1 MIKTKSILSEILI
14 AMRRVAVCAV
24 VATVASP
31 AVAVDN
37 GCNNEDNDRIVA
49 ELALCSTHAYNTGLT
64 QNPAD
69 ATEKQLMHDVVALK
83 TTVITQ
89 QMKKQYDYLDATLR
103 RFKTQLEKAV
113 LTTKLEA
120 AGASTSNSGSGSKSN
135 DRNVVLSGA
144 ENCLMKTST
153 ASGLECIQNNIRIV
167 LNAVSSGNIGDAK
180 RQLENDLEFAD
191 TFGALGQPTKD
202 HSNYPDA
209 CKSLQNNRDKVNTC
223 AYALNIKVTQAIEE
237 KASQQRQQQ
246 SGYGIR

>member
-14 AMRRVAVCAV
+14 AMRRVAVCGV
-24 VATVASP
+24 LASMTLP
-31 AVAVDN
+31 AVAADN

-64 QNPAD
+64 QNPTD

-180 RQLENDLEFAD
+180 RQLENDLKFA
-191 TFGALGQPTKD
+191 
-202 HSNYPDA
+202 
-209 CKSLQNNRDKVNTC
+209 KSFSASTDSEDCQKLSANRDTVNNC
-223 AYALNIKVTQAIEE
+223 AYALNISVLRAIEE
-237 KASQQRQQQ
+237 NASKQRQQQ
-246 SGYGIR
+246 SGWGTR

>member
-24 VATVASP
+24 VAAMASP
-31 AVAVDN
+31 ALAADN

-64 QNPAD
+64 QNPTD

-120 AGASTSNSGSGSKSN
+120 AGASTSDSGSGSKSN
-135 DRNVVLSGA
+135 DKNVVLSGA

-153 ASGLECIQNNIRIV
+153 TSGLECIQNNIRIV

-180 RQLENDLEFAD
+180 RQLEKDLEFAKSFSASTD
-191 TFGALGQPTKD
+191 SD
-202 HSNYPDA
+202 Y
-209 CKSLQNNRDKVNTC
+209 CKKLSANRDAVNNC
-223 AYALNIKVTQAIEE
+223 AYALNISVLQAIE
-237 KASQQRQQQ
+237 KNTAQQRQQQ